1 MNILVVENIH
11 KKREPLP
18 TMEAVYLITPSEESI
33 KALMSDFDHPSR
45 PMYRYA
51 HVFFTE
57 GKSSNLLLQN
67 SAGNILEF
75 HKKHKIWNIEA
86 MSDDALK
93 MIQAQ
98 QHIVKRYF
106 LTCKEINIAFIPYE
120 EQVNTRSVWWFFD
133 LTVCAA
139 TSTN

>member
-1 MNILVVENIH
+1 M

-57 GKSSNLLLQN
+57 GKILRDFQN
-67 SAGNILEF
+67 F
-75 HKKHKIWNIEA
+75 Q
-86 MSDDALK
+86 K
-93 MIQAQ
+93 MFRTFYN
-98 QHIVKRYF
+98 K
-106 LTCKEINIAFIPYE
+106 
-120 EQVNTRSVWWFFD
+120 
-133 LTVCAA
+133 
-139 TSTN
+139 